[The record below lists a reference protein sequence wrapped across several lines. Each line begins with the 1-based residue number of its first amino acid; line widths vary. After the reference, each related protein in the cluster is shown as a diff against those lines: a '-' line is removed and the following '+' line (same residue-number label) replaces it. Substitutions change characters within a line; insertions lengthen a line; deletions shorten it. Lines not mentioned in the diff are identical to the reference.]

1 VPVPDRGVMMGSLIG
16 PIVMAATTTSSRLS
30 KRFITPAA
38 RLAGTLRPLES
49 GVVGRRD
56 SFAEGLWASIK
67 VRLEMA
73 GWSPSQID
81 LIHEQLR
88 QGWTLPMAVRHVAM
102 RHGACPLRSRPL
114 G

>member
-1 VPVPDRGVMMGSLIG
+1 MMGALIG
-16 PIVMAATTTSSRLS
+16 PIVMAATTTTPRLS
-30 KRFITPAA
+30 KRFITPAH
-38 RLAGTLRPLES
+38 
-49 GVVGRRD
+49 GRRD
-56 SFAEGLWASIK
+56 VFAEGLWPTIK

-81 LIHEQLR
+81 QIHEQLR

>member
-1 VPVPDRGVMMGSLIG
+1 MMGALIG
-16 PIVMAATTTSSRLS
+16 PIVMAATTTSPRLS

-38 RLAGTLRPLES
+38 RVASTARPLES
-49 GVVGRRD
+49 GVYGRRD
-56 SFAEGLWASIK
+56 LFAEGLWPSIK

-81 LIHEQLR
+81 QIHEQLR